1 MRITLTKEI
10 NELIKF
16 KNVILLLS
24 KGDVTKNEFARY
36 RQNISLI
43 DKPFLAIM
51 VIENSKN
58 LLEI

>member
-1 MRITLTKEI
+1 M
-10 NELIKF
+10 
-16 KNVILLLS
+16 ILLLS

-43 DKPFLAIM
+43 DKQFLAIM

-58 LLEI
+58 HIRDLEILL

>member
-1 MRITLTKEI
+1 MTKEI

-24 KGDVTKNEFARY
+24 KGDVTQNEFSRY
-36 RQNISLI
+36 RKNISLI

-51 VIENSKN
+51 VIDNSKN
-58 LLEI
+58 LLKL